1 MSENRGEM
9 SVLKRTTLYETHRRF
24 GARMAAFGGWEM
36 PLWYSSA
43 REEHLAVRS
52 AAGLFDVTHMGVLEL
67 SGADACAFLDRLT
80 TNDVSRLA
88 IGRAQYSYIL
98 DDQGDVVD
106 DVMIYNIAPQRYL
119 MVVNAANDEKV
130 QAWLRDHL
138 SPAEDC
144 RLRDLRAPEAGP
156 ERRVD
161 LAVQGP
167 HAREVLLALLDAPAQ
182 AADLQA
188 LPYTGVMAARLAG
201 EDVLIARTGYTG
213 ERVAFELFVH
223 PERAPALWDAL
234 LAAGHA
240 LGLRPCGLA
249 ARDSLRTEA
258 GLPLYGH
265 ELAGPLNLAPCH
277 IGFERFVKVEKAT
290 EFIGKPAYL
299 QKAAQATAHLVR
311 FRLQERGVRVAK
323 LGDPVLDRRGRVIG
337 TVTSCAQDG
346 EGYLIGMALVE
357 KAAQVA
363 EGGTIYI
370 LALPERPP
378 APPAPFAPLGS
389 RALMPE
395 PAIVLPRFPPKRE

>member
-1 MSENRGEM
+1 MSTLR
-9 SVLKRTTLYETHRRF
+9 RTTLYEAHKRL
-24 GARMAAFGGWEM
+24 GARMAPFGDWEM
-36 PLWYSSA
+36 PLWYRSA
-43 REEHLAVRS
+43 REEHLAVRN
-52 AAGLFDVTHMGVLEL
+52 AAGLFDVTHMGVLEV

-80 TNDVSRLA
+80 TNDVGRLA
-88 IGRAQYSYIL
+88 VGRAQYSYVL

-106 DVMIYNIAPQRYL
+106 DVMIYRVAPARYL
-119 MVVNAANDEKV
+119 MVVNAANDAKV

-138 SPAEDC
+138 LPAEDC
-144 RLRDLRAPEAGP
+144 YLRDLRAPEAGP
-156 ERRVD
+156 DQRVD

-167 HAREVLLALLDAPAQ
+167 RAREILLALLDDPTQ
-182 AADLQA
+182 RADLEA

-223 PERAPALWDAL
+223 PARAPALWDAL
-234 LAAGHA
+234 LAAGST
-240 LGLRPCGLA
+240 LGLHPCGLA
-249 ARDSLRTEA
+249 ARDSLRIEA

-277 IGFERFVKVEKAT
+277 IGFERFVKLEKAAA
-290 EFIGKPAYL
+290 FIGKLAYA

-311 FRLQERGVRVAK
+311 FRLQERNVRVAR
-323 LGDPVLDRRGRVIG
+323 LGDPVLDQRGRVIG

-357 KAAQVA
+357 RVADIA

-378 APPAPFAPLGS
+378 EPLKPFAPPGS
-389 RALMPE
+389 RVLMPE

>member
-1 MSENRGEM
+1 MST
-9 SVLKRTTLYETHRRF
+9 LKRTTLYETHKQL
-24 GARMAAFGGWEM
+24 GARMAPFGGWEM
-36 PLWYSSA
+36 PLWYRSA
-43 REEHLAVRS
+43 REEHLAVRN
-52 AAGLFDVTHMGVLEL
+52 AAGLFDVTHMGVLEV
-67 SGADACAFLDRLT
+67 SGADACAFLDQLT

-88 IGRAQYSYIL
+88 LGRAQYSYIL

-106 DVMIYNIAPQRYL
+106 DVMIYHVAPQRYL

-130 QAWLRDHL
+130 QRWLRDHL
-138 SPAEDC
+138 SPAMDC
-144 RLRDLRAPEAGP
+144 RVRDLRAPEAGRD
-156 ERRVD
+156 RRAD
-161 LAVQGP
+161 LALQGP
-167 HAREVLLALLDAPAQ
+167 RAREILTALLDAPSQ

-234 LAAGHA
+234 LAAGSP
-240 LGLRPCGLA
+240 LGLYPCGLA

-277 IGFERFVKVEKAT
+277 IGFDRFVKLEKAV
-290 EFIGKPAYL
+290 EFIGKPAYA
-299 QKAAQATAHLVR
+299 QKAAQATMHLVR
-311 FRLQERGVRVAK
+311 FRLQERNVRVPR

-357 KAAQVA
+357 KAVNVA
-363 EGGTIYI
+363 EGTTIYV

-378 APPAPFAPLGS
+378 EPLKPFAPLGS
-389 RALMPE
+389 RVLMPE
-395 PAIVLPRFPPKRE
+395 PATVLPRFPPRRE

>member
-1 MSENRGEM
+1 MSTLR
-9 SVLKRTTLYETHRRF
+9 RTALYEAHKRL
-24 GARMAAFGGWEM
+24 GARMAPFSGWEM

-43 REEHLAVRS
+43 REEHLAVRN

-67 SGADACAFLDRLT
+67 SGANACAFLDRLT
-80 TNDVSRLA
+80 TNDVSRLPL
-88 IGRAQYSYIL
+88 GRAHYSYVL

-106 DVMIYNIAPQRYL
+106 DVMIYHVAPQRYL

-130 QAWLRDHL
+130 QAWLRAHL
-138 SPAEDC
+138 SPAADC
-144 RLRDLRAPEAGP
+144 RLRDLCAPEADP
-156 ERRVD
+156 DQRVD

-167 HAREVLLALLDAPAQ
+167 RAREILLALLDGPTQ
-182 AADLQA
+182 QADLQA

-223 PERAPALWDAL
+223 PARAPALWDAL
-234 LAAGHA
+234 LSIGSP

-277 IGFERFVKVEKAT
+277 IGFERFVKLEKAV
-290 EFIGKPAYL
+290 EFIGKPAYA
-299 QKAAQATAHLVR
+299 QKAAQATVHVVR
-311 FRLQERGVRVAK
+311 FRLQERNVRVAK

-357 KAAQVA
+357 KTAGVE
-363 EGGTIYI
+363 EGGVIYI
-370 LALPERPP
+370 LALPEHPP
-378 APPAPFAPLGS
+378 EPLKPFAPPGS

-395 PAIVLPRFPPKRE
+395 PAVVLPRFPPKRE

>member
-1 MSENRGEM
+1 MR
-9 SVLKRTTLYETHRRF
+9 RTTLYETHKRL
-24 GARMAAFGGWEM
+24 GARMAPFSGWEM

-43 REEHLAVRS
+43 REEHLAVRN

-67 SGADACAFLDRLT
+67 SGSGACAFLDRLT
-80 TNDVSRLA
+80 TNDMSRLA
-88 IGRAQYSYIL
+88 VGRAHYSYVL

-106 DVMIYNIAPQRYL
+106 DVMIYHVAPQRYL

-130 QAWLRDHL
+130 QAWLRAHL
-138 SPAEDC
+138 SSTEDC
-144 RLRDLRAPEAGP
+144 CLRDLRAPEAGSDQ
-156 ERRVD
+156 RAD

-167 HAREVLLALLDAPAQ
+167 RAREILLALLDAPTQQ
-182 AADLQA
+182 ANLQA
-188 LPYTGVMAARLAG
+188 LPYTGIMPARLAG

-223 PERAPALWDAL
+223 PARAPALWDAL
-234 LAAGHA
+234 LTAGTP

-277 IGFERFVKVEKAT
+277 IGFDRFVKLEKAV
-290 EFIGKPAYL
+290 EFIGKPAYA
-299 QKAAQATAHLVR
+299 QKAAQATMHLVR
-311 FRLQERGVRVAK
+311 FRLQERNVRVPR

-337 TVTSCAQDG
+337 TVTSCTQDG

-357 KAAQVA
+357 KAAGVA
-363 EGGTIYI
+363 EGGVIYI

-378 APPAPFAPLGS
+378 EPLKPFAPLGS

-395 PAIVLPRFPPKRE
+395 PAVVLPRFPPKRE

>member
-1 MSENRGEM
+1 MR
-9 SVLKRTTLYETHRRF
+9 RTTLYETHKRL
-24 GARMAAFGGWEM
+24 GARMAPFGGWEM

-43 REEHLAVRS
+43 REEHLAVRN

-67 SGADACAFLDRLT
+67 SGPGACAFLGRLT

-88 IGRAQYSYIL
+88 VGRAHYSYVL

-106 DVMIYNIAPQRYL
+106 DVMIYHVAPAHYL
-119 MVVNAANDEKV
+119 MVVNAANDAKV

-138 SPAEDC
+138 SPADEC

-156 ERRVD
+156 DQRVD

-167 HAREVLLALLDAPAQ
+167 RAREILLALLNAPAQ
-182 AADLQA
+182 VADLQA

-201 EDVLIARTGYTG
+201 EEVWIARTGYTG

-234 LAAGHA
+234 LAAGSA
-240 LGLRPCGLA
+240 LGLQPCGLA

-277 IGFERFVKVEKAT
+277 IGFERFVKLEKAAA
-290 EFIGKPAYL
+290 FIGKPAYL
-299 QKAAQATAHLVR
+299 QKAAQASVHLIR
-311 FRLQERGVRVAK
+311 FRLQARGVRVAK
-323 LGDPVLDRRGRVIG
+323 LGDPVLDRRGWVIG

-346 EGYLIGMALVE
+346 EGHLIGMALTE
-357 KAAQVA
+357 KAAGLG
-363 EGGTIYI
+363 EGDTIYI
-370 LALPERPP
+370 LPLPERPP
-378 APPAPFAPLGS
+378 EPLRPFAPLGS

-395 PAIVLPRFPPKRE
+395 PAVVLPRFPPKRE